1 MSCRLS
7 QRSQRSSRS
16 SSPVDNVVLT
26 RKARPSS
33 TSARGCR
40 TCVDRSYCLGH
51 AVRARA
57 RASSLGES
65 DGRTRDFPG
74 VMRSATEAEIVNF
87 EARELEMCLLKC
99 RAQAEVLARS
109 SAALRCAP
117 AHHETRR
124 VRGLPAETR
133 KAGRPVDARHG
144 HD

>member
-57 RASSLGES
+57 CVESRRS

-109 SAALRCAP
+109 SAALRCAL